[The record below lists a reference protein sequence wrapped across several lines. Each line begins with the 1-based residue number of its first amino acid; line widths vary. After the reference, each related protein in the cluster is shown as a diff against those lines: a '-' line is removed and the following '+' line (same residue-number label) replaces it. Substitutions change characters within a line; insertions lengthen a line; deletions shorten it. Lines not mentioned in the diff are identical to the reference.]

1 MRLRL
6 LSVAFLL
13 SACWWTPQLFGDP
26 KLKLRQGIQAHERRQ
41 YDAAVRAFREAIAE
55 SGQEYARRDILIVG
69 DRYEPYLPYYW
80 LALSLAQL
88 GRCGE
93 ALEALGVSESQGAL
107 RAYARYN
114 RNVARIRSDCPPPVE
129 RPLVADTTTAP
140 PPRTQTTEPA
150 PVTTPVPAPVEPVR
164 TASTTRD
171 EAPAT
176 VAVTTSQPAVA
187 PPPAPVAPAPDPR
200 LAPLQARLRREIAA
214 AQQLR
219 GVTVPN
225 PTPQWTQAQAALR
238 RTLANA
244 GAAGASADFAQL
256 TRVLDELGARSR
268 AVAALVPARSIPAPV
283 PPPDQLKVAVAAF
296 FRGEY
301 SRAVET
307 LQNAQFTDTRAVAQ
321 SFLIRG
327 AARYSLFL
335 ANGERDSG
343 LRDAA
348 LADIAAFRRADPTGT
363 LPLPQAFSPR
373 LRKVLEGSVV
383 TR

>member
-1 MRLRL
+1 MRTRL
-6 LSVAFLL
+6 FLA
-13 SACWWTPQLFGDP
+13 ACVLAAVWSSPQLLGDP
-26 KLKLRQGIQAHERRQ
+26 RQKLKQGIQAHERRQ
-41 YDAAVRAFREAIAE
+41 YEAAVRAFREAIAE
-55 SGQEYARRDILIVG
+55 SSREYAQPRDVLISG
-69 DRYEPYLPYYW
+69 DRYEPYLPHYW

-88 GRCGE
+88 GRCNE
-93 ALEALGVSESQGAL
+93 ALQALSVSESQGAL
-107 RAYARYN
+107 RSYGRYN
-114 RNVARIRSDCPPPVE
+114 RSVTRIRTDCPAPVE
-129 RPLVADTTTAP
+129 RPLVADTTTTQ
-140 PPRTQTTEPA
+140 PPRTQTAEPP
-150 PVTTPVPAPVEPVR
+150 PVTTPITVTAEPAR
-164 TASTTRD
+164 TASTTPD
-171 EAPAT
+171 PAPVN
-176 VAVTTSQPAVA
+176 VAVTTTQPAVT
-187 PPPAPVAPAPDPR
+187 PALEPAPDPR

-244 GAAGASADFAQL
+244 NASGASADFGQL
-256 TRVLDELGARSR
+256 TRVLDELGERSR
-268 AVAALVPARSIPAPV
+268 AVAALMPSRSLPAPV

-307 LQNAQFTDTRAVAQ
+307 LQNAQFTDTRAIAQ

-335 ANGERDSG
+335 ASGERDSG

-348 LADIAAFRRADPTGT
+348 LSDIAAFRRTDPTGT
-363 LPLPQAFSPR
+363 VPLPQLFSPR
-373 LRKVLEGSVV
+373 LRRVLEGAVA
-383 TR
+383 R